1 MVALR
6 QPDGTRHVI
15 ILKVSLGVCT
25 LIKQENGFCGPS
37 RENERKGEL
46 NYRPSPLHKPCISCF
61 IACQKNPAPVDGRIC
76 NSARVRR
83 AGGVARGESPS
94 LCVTGH
100 VTHFVFVSACL
111 CFSDRAKGIKES
123 YGNARHSCAS
133 WVSCPKDS
141 FTEASFTILITL
153 LIYPTCFCWL
163 KKTGPIHQ
171 MKTMRPCFT
180 FAIYSN

>member
-1 MVALR
+1 MALR

-46 NYRPSPLHKPCISCF
+46 NYRPSRLHKPCISCF

-76 NSARVRR
+76 NCARVRR
-83 AGGVARGESPS
+83 AGVGREPKFVCHRLRDS
-94 LCVTGH
+94 
-100 VTHFVFVSACL
+100 FVFVSACL
-111 CFSDRAKGIKES
+111 CFSDRAKGANES
-123 YGNARHSCAS
+123 YGNARRSCAS

-153 LIYPTCFCWL
+153 LIYPTCFCW
-163 KKTGPIHQ
+163 
-171 MKTMRPCFT
+171 
-180 FAIYSN
+180 

>member
-76 NSARVRR
+76 NCARVRR
-83 AGGVARGESPS
+83 AGGG
-94 LCVTGH
+94 CTG
-100 VTHFVFVSACL
+100 
-111 CFSDRAKGIKES
+111 RE
-123 YGNARHSCAS
+123 
-133 WVSCPKDS
+133 PKLVCHRPRDS
-141 FTEASFTILITL
+141 FCVCLGLLVFQRQGEGDKRKLRERTSFVCILGEL
-153 LIYPTCFCWL
+153 PKGLVYRGFIY
-163 KKTGPIHQ
+163 
-171 MKTMRPCFT
+171 
-180 FAIYSN
+180 YSNYPAYLPYLLLLVKKNGANSSNEDNEALLYLCHLL